1 MNNELD
7 KEIENLRKKQKNKN
21 LATSLLLT
29 GVETLIVSNGVR
41 TIKNAVDEHKRIK
54 FACENDDALLDP
66 RFKVIGYDDPDV
78 ALKKSKRKTFT
89 TISTT
94 VASTLLKSTAVYY
107 ADYVCKEVNK
117 ISTNKEISTLIASSK
132 KKEKRN
138 DSNE

>member
-7 KEIENLRKKQKNKN
+7 KEIENLRKRQKHKN

-29 GVETLIVSNGVR
+29 GVETLIVSNGVK
-41 TIKNAVDEHKRIK
+41 TIKDAVKEHKHIE
-54 FACENDDALLDP
+54 FACEYDDPLMDP
-66 RFKVIGYDDPDV
+66 RFKVIGYDDPKV
-78 ALKKSKRKTFT
+78 ALEKSKRATSSKICATLSA
-89 TISTT
+89 I
-94 VASTLLKSTAVYY
+94 LLKSTAIYY
-107 ADYVCKEVNK
+107 ANYVCKEVNK

>member
-7 KEIENLRKKQKNKN
+7 KEIENLRKRQKHKN

-29 GVETLIVSNGVR
+29 GVETLIVSNGVK
-41 TIKNAVDEHKRIK
+41 TIKDAVNEHKRIK
-54 FACENDDALLDP
+54 FACENDDTHIDP
-66 RFKVIGYDDPDV
+66 RFKVIGYDDPKV

-89 TISTT
+89 TISGT
-94 VASTLLKSTAVYY
+94 VTSTLLKLAVVYY
-107 ADYVCKEVNK
+107 ADCVCKEVNK

>member
-7 KEIENLRKKQKNKN
+7 KEIENLRKRQKNKN

-54 FACENDDALLDP
+54 FACEYDDPLIDP

-94 VASTLLKSTAVYY
+94 VALTLLKSTTVYY

-117 ISTNKEISTLIASSK
+117 ISTNKEISTLIASNK